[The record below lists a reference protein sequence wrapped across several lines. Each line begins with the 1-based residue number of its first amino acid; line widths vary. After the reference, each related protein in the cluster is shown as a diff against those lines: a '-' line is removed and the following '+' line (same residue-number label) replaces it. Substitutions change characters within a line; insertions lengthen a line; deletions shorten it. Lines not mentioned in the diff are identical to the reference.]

1 MERGRPNTEQQL
13 DPEVIPMGLPSQLL
27 ERRPDIQ
34 AAEANVQR
42 LTERAGVAVA
52 NRFPTLSLTGLLGFA
67 SPELGTMI
75 SGDGAVA
82 NGFGQL
88 TGPLFN
94 WNRNRNLADAAKQRI
109 VAAAAERDQTVFQA
123 FIDVD
128 NALEYYRTYTAEN
141 AARLA
146 QADAARRALEL
157 SKARYDFG
165 YTSYLEVLTA
175 ENALF
180 DAELQESATRAQRLN
195 STVAL
200 FRALGGGW

>member
-1 MERGRPNTEQQL
+1 
-13 DPEVIPMGLPSQLL
+13 
-27 ERRPDIQ
+27 
-34 AAEANVQR
+34 
-42 LTERAGVAVA
+42 
-52 NRFPTLSLTGLLGFA
+52 
-67 SPELGTMI
+67 
-75 SGDGAVA
+75 VA